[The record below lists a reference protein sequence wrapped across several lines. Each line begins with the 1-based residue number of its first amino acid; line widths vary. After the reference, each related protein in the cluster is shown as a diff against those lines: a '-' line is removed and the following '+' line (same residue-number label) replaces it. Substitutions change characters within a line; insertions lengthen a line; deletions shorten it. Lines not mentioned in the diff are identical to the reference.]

1 MKTPKRNCI
10 RQRSTSVN
18 QDEATSLSKD
28 AAEPEK
34 EESDREEEATLAVMD
49 EYRTPKWLT
58 QIQPTRSPYL
68 PQISDKIYYF
78 VQGHMDYVNSEH
90 CPPEAHKTQPWEQMR
105 ERTFRHAEPCKVLS
119 LAFLTGPPTLCQVC
133 WRKFFPFKHKV
144 VSYLFGTFGFSISGF
159 DFRIFQ
165 LILSSYLKATT
176 STTTSFD
183 F

>member
-18 QDEATSLSKD
+18 QDEATSISKD
-28 AAEPEK
+28 TAEPEK

-119 LAFLTGPPTLCQVC
+119 LAFLTGPPTLCQVGE
-133 WRKFFPFKHKV
+133 
-144 VSYLFGTFGFSISGF
+144 SS
-159 DFRIFQ
+159 FR
-165 LILSSYLKATT
+165 LN
-176 STTTSFD
+176 
-183 F
+183 